1 MARSENLEMP
11 RKGLIRQD
19 IVSYEVN
26 DTTGHIHINTITR
39 KYSGGAD
46 YIDSTSSVPLPNEI
60 VK

>member
-26 DTTGHIHINTITR
+26 DTPGHIHINTITR
-39 KYSGGAD
+39 KYSGEDD
-46 YIDSTSSVPLPNEI
+46 YIDSTSSEPLPI
-60 VK
+60 RDS

>member
-1 MARSENLEMP
+1 MP

-39 KYSGGAD
+39 KYSGEDD
-46 YIDSTSSVPLPNEI
+46 YIDSTSSEPLPI
-60 VK
+60 RDS

>member
-26 DTTGHIHINTITR
+26 DTTGHIHINTISRT
-39 KYSGGAD
+39 YQGEGD

>member
-1 MARSENLEMP
+1 MP

-26 DTTGHIHINTITR
+26 DTTGHIHINTISRT
-39 KYSGGAD
+39 YQGEGD

>member
-39 KYSGGAD
+39 KYQWRG
-46 YIDSTSSVPLPNEI
+46 
-60 VK
+60 

>member
-11 RKGLIRQD
+11 RRGLIRQD

-39 KYSGGAD
+39 KYSEEDD
-46 YIDSTSSVPLPNEI
+46 YIDSTSSEPLPI
-60 VK
+60 RDS

>member
-26 DTTGHIHINTITR
+26 DTTGHIHINTVTR
-39 KYSGGAD
+39 KYNGED
-46 YIDSTSSVPLPNEI
+46 NYIDSTSSEPLPI
-60 VK
+60 RDS

>member
-26 DTTGHIHINTITR
+26 DTKGHIHINTITR
-39 KYSGGAD
+39 KYSGEDD
-46 YIDSTSSVPLPNEI
+46 YIDSTSSEPLPI
-60 VK
+60 RDS